1 MIYLN
6 YVCYIQE
13 IILMKTANMKKTFII
28 IMVSFIL
35 SINLS
40 FGEDFSNFDNN
51 IQSANASQTVVNASN
66 AKDVVE
72 KPLAE
77 SEPVKSDD
85 EAFINNYSQ
94 NNNSYGKMAKILT
107 FIVFCF
113 LIVAVYLW
121 KKSSE

>member
-1 MIYLN
+1 
-6 YVCYIQE
+6 
-13 IILMKTANMKKTFII
+13 MKIAKMKKTFITI
-28 IMVSFIL
+28 IVSFIL

-51 IQSANASQTVVNASN
+51 IQSANSSQTIVNASN
-66 AKDVVE
+66 IKDVSE
-72 KPLAE
+72 KQIIE
-77 SEPVKSDD
+77 SETVKSDD
-85 EAFINNYSQ
+85 EEFINSYSQ

>member
-1 MIYLN
+1 
-6 YVCYIQE
+6 
-13 IILMKTANMKKTFII
+13 MKTANMKKTFII